1 MGVKAMN
8 APATQK
14 PIPTR
19 FMESETAFL
28 DSLKGRY
35 ALPTSELIRRSVRL
49 LRREMGKPDS
59 EKLILS
65 LVP

>member
-1 MGVKAMN
+1 MPALAMN
-8 APATQK
+8 SPAPQK

-19 FMESETAFL
+19 FMESEASFL
-28 DSLKGRY
+28 EALKGRY

-49 LRREMGKPDS
+49 LRREMDKPDS

>member
-1 MGVKAMN
+1 MVSIAMN
-8 APATQK
+8 SAPTRK

-19 FMESETAFL
+19 FRENETEFL
-28 DSLKGRY
+28 GSLNRRY
-35 ALPTSELIRRSVRL
+35 AIPTSELIRRSVRL
-49 LRREMGKPDS
+49 LKREMDKPGS